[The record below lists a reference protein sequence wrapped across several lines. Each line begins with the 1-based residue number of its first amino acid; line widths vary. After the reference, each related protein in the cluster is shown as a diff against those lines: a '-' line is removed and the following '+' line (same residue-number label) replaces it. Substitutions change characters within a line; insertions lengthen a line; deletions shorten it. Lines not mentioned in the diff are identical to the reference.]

1 MVVPEMGIRFYWG
14 VLIGLCFRLLT
25 AMAAIAMAIAMAA
38 IMAAYISS
46 GDSEPGVSSPLNR
59 ISIVCVLKCVE

>member
-1 MVVPEMGIRFYWG
+1 MGIGFYWG

-25 AMAAIAMAIAMAA
+25 AMAAMAMATAMTA

-46 GDSEPGVSSPLNR
+46 GDSEPGVSSVKPYLD
-59 ISIVCVLKCVE
+59 IVRAEVR